1 MLYFFERTAANGL
14 GKFHICNNNSNNNDA
29 ATLSDAKL
37 TVEGDGLARFTVDSG
52 TASAIDIGYV
62 SSARTIRAVETG
74 GGNARPLQII
84 AQNHSFKNDSGTLQ
98 FLSNTFNTSYVADG
112 LYGATATPSFIAT
125 PAGEKF
131 LLGYRDNGSGLYAA
145 AYGFTTTSIDGLSN
159 TAEQDVIVLRNTD
172 LSAEV
177 FAVSNLGRGYF
188 RTDLG
193 IGSAPISGARL
204 TLGTGSVANEIL
216 SFAPATGGN
225 AELRNTSST
234 GSFTFTNSNG
244 SSEKMRIDSSG
255 NIGISTTN
263 LTAGG
268 SGTQTQTATPTRMVF
283 NNNYSTGYTDAS
295 LKIYL
300 FNDGATRHGFT
311 SGPNYDIQYHS
322 SGHSTLA
329 RHSFYTNNNFVM
341 RIGTGDTTDV
351 IVGNTSINGSF
362 GASNSILAVKGSSSG
377 GEGILQLT
385 GLANNATDIAARLEF
400 HSQAEADPMCSIR
413 AIRGSA
419 DDIGSLS
426 FLVNNGGSP
435 DTKMTIASDGTITA
449 SADTD
454 LTARFG
460 RAHIGYVG
468 HGDHAGFS
476 HLDRDNASDYALL
489 QDSGGDT
496 YVNAASGKQVHL
508 RINNQN
514 ALEISQYEY
523 MKASG
528 RNHSPTYGSG
538 YTFHSIEADEANE
551 PTLMVFND
559 TTNESYG
566 INVIANVDRNNTTS
580 RFFMGQGGS
589 TERIK
594 IYSNGNIQ
602 NSNNSY
608 GQLSDRK
615 LKENIEDATPKLD
628 DLMQVQ
634 IKNFNYIGED
644 NKQIGVIAQELEEI
658 FPALVYETPD
668 TERQDI
674 NKTDEEGNIIYQT
687 EQVLVSEA
695 VEGQKAIEWEDKPTM
710 DNTKVE
716 IQTWLDD
723 NSIEWQSADTKQE
736 LLDRIPEYQQE
747 AVEAQDAV
755 YETRETDEPVT
766 VNKEVDLGTTTK
778 AVKYSVFVPIMIK
791 AMQEQ
796 QQIIEDLK
804 ARIEELEN

>member
-1 MLYFFERTAANGL
+1 
-14 GKFHICNNNSNNNDA
+14 
-29 ATLSDAKL
+29 
-37 TVEGDGLARFTVDSG
+37 
-52 TASAIDIGYV
+52 
-62 SSARTIRAVETG
+62 
-74 GGNARPLQII
+74 
-84 AQNHSFKNDSGTLQ
+84 
-98 FLSNTFNTSYVADG
+98 
-112 LYGATATPSFIAT
+112 
-125 PAGEKF
+125 
-131 LLGYRDNGSGLYAA
+131 
-145 AYGFTTTSIDGLSN
+145 
-159 TAEQDVIVLRNTD
+159 
-172 LSAEV
+172 
-177 FAVSNLGRGYF
+177 
-188 RTDLG
+188 
-193 IGSAPISGARL
+193 
-204 TLGTGSVANEIL
+204 
-216 SFAPATGGN
+216 
-225 AELRNTSST
+225 
-234 GSFTFTNSNG
+234 
-244 SSEKMRIDSSG
+244 MRIDSSG
-255 NIGISTTN
+255 NVGINEDSPDTILHIQQPSNDRAGGIYSQVNGGSYGISMFVNSGGYGIIGGNGTYPNDVISMDFNNAYVGIGISPQFKLHVIGASATEATVARFAKGNFADTGGHTTIIG
-263 LTAGG
+263 L
-268 SGTQTQTATPTRMVF
+268 GTENTATWTKAALAFERTSSYDTGKIHF
-283 NNNYSTGYTDAS
+283 LQDNTFDTSTATLSDSVMTIDRTGNVS
-295 LKIYL
+295 I
-300 FNDGATRHGFT
+300 GATT
-311 SGPNYDIQYHS
+311 
-322 SGHSTLA
+322 
-329 RHSFYTNNNFVM
+329 
-341 RIGTGDTTDV
+341 
-351 IVGNTSINGSF
+351 INGSF
-362 GASNSILAVKGSSSG
+362 GTSNTILAVKGSSSG

-385 GLANNATDIAARLEF
+385 GLANNATDIAGRIEF

-435 DTKMTIASDGTITA
+435 DTKMTIASDGDIIA
-449 SADTD
+449 SQDTD
-454 LTARFG
+454 ITARFG

-468 HGDHAGFS
+468 HADHAGFS
-476 HLDRDNASDYALL
+476 HLDRDNAFDYALL

-687 EQVLVSEA
+687 EEVLVTEA

-723 NSIEWQSADTKQE
+723 NSIDWQSADTKQE

-755 YETRETDEPVT
+755 YETRETDEPET

-804 ARIEELEN
+804 ARIENLEN